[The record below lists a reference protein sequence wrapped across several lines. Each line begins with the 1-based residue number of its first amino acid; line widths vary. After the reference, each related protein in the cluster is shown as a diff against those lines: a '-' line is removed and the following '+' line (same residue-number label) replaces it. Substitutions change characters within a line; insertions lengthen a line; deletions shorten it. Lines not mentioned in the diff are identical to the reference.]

1 MPAAE
6 ALAAFEARRLSPV
19 ELMEAVVERIERLD
33 PLVNAITDRYFEEAL
48 AEAKN
53 AERSY
58 GGHGPAP
65 RALEG
70 LPIAI
75 KDETEIAG
83 RVSTS
88 GSFLLREHVG
98 THDAPVVERIR
109 ASGGIVHARTATPEF
124 SCVPYTHSRLWGI
137 TRNPWNLD
145 FSPGGSSG
153 GAAAALASGMTSLAD
168 GSDIGGSIRVP
179 AAYSGVVGYKPP
191 YGRVPSSPPYS
202 LDTYNHQGPLARTV
216 ADCALLEN
224 VISGWHPRDS
234 ATVRES
240 VIIPRELKD
249 VRGLRVA
256 LSVDLGGYRVDAGVV
271 RNTLAA
277 GEALRDRGAVVESVS
292 LEWSPA
298 RIRVAMFA
306 HFAAIFAAEMHE
318 FVEGQ
323 HDLLS
328 DYTLRF
334 LELSQESGSGLLH
347 SMELEAA
354 LQNDLATVFENHDV
368 LICPTNASEGLV
380 AGDSYLARGPE
391 VDGVC
396 LDSVYDAV
404 MTTPFNLT
412 SRCPVLSVPSGF
424 GANGVPTGVQIVGAP
439 FDDRTVFEVGMALE
453 QGLALELVPGIRP
466 PR

>member
-1 MPAAE
+1 MSSTDLCYMPAAE

-153 GAAAALASGMTSLAD
+153 GAAAALASGMTLTWAGTPFTSSTDSPA
-168 GSDIGGSIRVP
+168 GRP
-179 AAYSGVVGYKPP
+179 AA
-191 YGRVPSSPPYS
+191 
-202 LDTYNHQGPLARTV
+202 
-216 ADCALLEN
+216 
-224 VISGWHPRDS
+224 
-234 ATVRES
+234 
-240 VIIPRELKD
+240 
-249 VRGLRVA
+249 
-256 LSVDLGGYRVDAGVV
+256 
-271 RNTLAA
+271 
-277 GEALRDRGAVVESVS
+277 
-292 LEWSPA
+292 
-298 RIRVAMFA
+298 
-306 HFAAIFAAEMHE
+306 
-318 FVEGQ
+318 
-323 HDLLS
+323 
-328 DYTLRF
+328 
-334 LELSQESGSGLLH
+334 
-347 SMELEAA
+347 
-354 LQNDLATVFENHDV
+354 
-368 LICPTNASEGLV
+368 
-380 AGDSYLARGPE
+380 
-391 VDGVC
+391 
-396 LDSVYDAV
+396 
-404 MTTPFNLT
+404 
-412 SRCPVLSVPSGF
+412 
-424 GANGVPTGVQIVGAP
+424 
-439 FDDRTVFEVGMALE
+439 GM
-453 QGLALELVPGIRP
+453 
-466 PR
+466 